1 MKRLNLI
8 CLLLPFIPIKGFCQD
23 VKTGIVT
30 YTDSTSAPA
39 NYHLRQTGKASDDY
53 GTTTMLSRQGKFEVD
68 CCDNFFLT
76 EGVKRCLRMA
86 LDAWEEK
93 INIDV
98 PIKFMFTASEN
109 LNPDVEIKTTVTHYG
124 YRNVSYPA
132 NLFSQIKEGGVSK
145 LVDTINVNALVDW
158 NTSWDNDNTQWGT
171 GNLQTALQRH
181 IAHILG
187 FGTSVVKRAGGLG
200 FAIQRTPSVFD
211 NLISNGQTILGNLA
225 RYGTSAQINEYFK
238 NDLFVSA
245 ANASYPLFSSSEG
258 YIPYRSGCHF
268 AQSENSIMNYPYGD
282 RSILMTIDGKTL
294 DVLAAIGWNVKPHDI
309 TISGTDVDAI
319 GYGSIYKN
327 HTFHAED
334 ANGNIISD
342 GRWTYQIYNKDSRSY
357 VDKFTGQGEYF
368 SVNATDEGSTFTDE
382 FSCLQG
388 RIVLTANTGKG
399 DTQYTLP
406 LSLNQRPH
414 FINYEILNVQ
424 EVPNSD
430 YYSFDLKISSI
441 GATKGEIMVSSDFGT
456 LNSYK
461 INNPDEQT
469 IHIEKALKFGH
480 TYLYLDFYNSHGMT
494 ARKITLNE
502 YPNLQS
508 ENKNGTTGISPTTEW
523 DVFDVY
529 TLQGIKIASRKSLSN
544 LEKGTYIIKSTIQ
557 PWKSKKIFIK

>member
-23 VKTGIVT
+23 AKTGIVT

-39 NYHLRQTGKASDDY
+39 HYHLRQTGKASDDY
-53 GTTTMLSRQGKFEVD
+53 GTTTLLSRQGKFKVD

-109 LNPDVEIKTTVTHYG
+109 LNPDVEIKTTVTHYMSE
-124 YRNVSYPA
+124 RKSYA
-132 NLFSQIKEGGVSK
+132 SNLLAHIKKRELVNS
-145 LVDTINVNALVDW
+145 VDTINVNALIDW

-171 GNLQTALQRH
+171 DNLQTALQRH

-187 FGTSVVKRAGGLG
+187 FGTSVVGRAGGLG

-238 NDLFVSA
+238 NDLFVSTE
-245 ANASYPLFSSSEG
+245 NASYPIFSSSEG

-268 AQSENSIMNYPYGD
+268 AQSGNSIMNYPYGD
-282 RSILMTIDGKTL
+282 RSILLPVDGKTL
-294 DVLAAIGWNVKPHDI
+294 DVLAATGWNVKPHDI

-357 VDKFTGQGEYF
+357 VDKLTGQGEYF
-368 SVNATDEGSTFTDE
+368 SVNATDEGTAFTDE

-388 RIVLTANTGKG
+388 RIVLTANTGNGEK
-399 DTQYTLP
+399 QYTLL

-424 EVPNSD
+424 ETPASD
-430 YYSFDLKISSI
+430 YYSFDLKISSLGADNGSLSISDDYGIIADYTMDSDEEKVFHI
-441 GATKGEIMVSSDFGT
+441 G
-456 LNSYK
+456 
-461 INNPDEQT
+461 Q
-469 IHIEKALKFGH
+469 ALKPSKIFIDLNLEN
-480 TYLYLDFYNSHGMT
+480 TYGTTNRF
-494 ARKITLNE
+494 ITLNE

-508 ENKNGTTGISPTTEW
+508 EHKNGTTGISPTIEW

-529 TLQGIKIASRKSLSN
+529 TLQGIKITSGKSLSN
-544 LEKGTYIIKSTIQ
+544 LKKGTYIIKSTIQ
-557 PWKSKKIFIK
+557 PWENKKIFIK